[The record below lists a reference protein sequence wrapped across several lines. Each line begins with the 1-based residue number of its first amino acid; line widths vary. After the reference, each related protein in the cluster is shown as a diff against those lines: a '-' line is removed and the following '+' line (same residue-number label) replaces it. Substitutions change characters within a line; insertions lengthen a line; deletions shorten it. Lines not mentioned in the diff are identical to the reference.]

1 MNVFEVEN
9 IGISRELLIRL
20 INKLDENTS
29 IKKRAQHLPKYKE
42 RFLVKFG
49 DHLQPKPV
57 DDIAYFF
64 AEDKTTF
71 LVQLSTHR
79 RFILDYK
86 IRILETQL
94 LNPKHFFRINRTFI
108 LNVDAIL
115 DVRTH
120 TNGRLKV
127 ILKIPCDREL
137 IVSREKVPLFKKW
150 LDM

>member
-1 MNVFEVEN
+1 MNVFDVEDDVLA
-9 IGISRELLIRL
+9 RDLLIRL
-20 INKLDENTS
+20 INKLDEKINMEKQAEYS
-29 IKKRAQHLPKYKE
+29 PKYKS

-57 DDIAYFF
+57 DDIAYFY

-86 IRILETQL
+86 IRALETQL

-108 LNVDAIL
+108 LSIDAIL

-127 ILKIPCDREL
+127 ILKIPCDMEL
-137 IVSREKVPLFKKW
+137 IVSREKVPFFKKW